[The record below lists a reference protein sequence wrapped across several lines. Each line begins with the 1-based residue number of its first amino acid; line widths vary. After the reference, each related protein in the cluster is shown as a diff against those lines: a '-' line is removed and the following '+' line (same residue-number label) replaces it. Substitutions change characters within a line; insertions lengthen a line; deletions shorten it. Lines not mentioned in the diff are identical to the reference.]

1 MNCTVLVSFVAHTH
15 KWNSK
20 KSVSFPEQTAHLNIQ
35 WIACYM
41 VNDLY
46 ASLDPLATQI
56 QFKSN
61 QTHVVKSQVPQL
73 SNSFYNMMQEDKSV
87 IQV

>member
-1 MNCTVLVSFVAHTH
+1 ME
-15 KWNSK
+15 NS
-20 KSVSFPEQTAHLNIQ
+20 
-35 WIACYM
+35 
-41 VNDLY
+41 LY
-46 ASLDPLATQI
+46 ASLDPLAMQI

-73 SNSFYNMMQEDKSV
+73 SNFFYNMMQEDKSV